1 VARDRQRAKQ
11 RKARRAAQ
19 NPGPSP
25 SEPHRDNVPGPLE
38 HASGEVDEFDAAL
51 VAGADGETVDDR
63 ERTDEPEP
71 TEDRE
76 RTDEPVVEAD
86 QDMAE
91 AQAPDR
97 EPQADPEPAVEDTG
111 SVAAPAPAD
120 FEDKDE
126 YEYEDELE
134 LDGEEELDD
143 DERDPAAAG
152 ASRTPATTRA
162 DVPATRSGPGRF
174 AAFVRASW
182 AELQRVQ
189 WPDRRQVAQA
199 TAVVLGFVVVAG
211 VYLGVADR
219 IAQEVVDFII

>member
-25 SEPHRDNVPGPLE
+25 SEPHRDSVPGPLE
-38 HASGEVDEFDAAL
+38 HVSGEVDEFEAAL
-51 VAGADGETVDDR
+51 VSGAEGETLDDR
-63 ERTDEPEP
+63 ETDAAADEPA
-71 TEDRE
+71 
-76 RTDEPVVEAD
+76 AD
-86 QDMAE
+86 AAPEVADAE
-91 AQAPDR
+91 ASDGEPRADR
-97 EPQADPEPAVEDTG
+97 EPLVEDAG
-111 SVAAPAPAD
+111 HAAEPDPAD
-120 FEDKDE
+120 FEDEDE
-126 YEYEDELE
+126 YE
-134 LDGEEELDD
+134 D
-143 DERDPAAAG
+143 DEDAERQSAAAG
-152 ASRTPATTRA
+152 TARTPATSRA

-189 WPDRRQVAQA
+189 WPNRRQVAQA

>member
-1 VARDRQRAKQ
+1 MARDRQRAKQ

-25 SEPHRDNVPGPLE
+25 SKPHRDNVPGPLE
-38 HASGEVDEFDAAL
+38 HASGEVDEFEAAL
-51 VAGADGETVDDR
+51 VAGADGETVDDH
-63 ERTDEPEP
+63 EPPGEPAVDTDPE
-71 TEDRE
+71 
-76 RTDEPVVEAD
+76 
-86 QDMAE
+86 MAE

-97 EPQADPEPAVEDTG
+97 EPQAHSEPTAEDTRP
-111 SVAAPAPAD
+111 VAEPDPAD
-120 FEDKDE
+120 FDDEDDYDYADE
-126 YEYEDELE
+126 V
-134 LDGEEELDD
+134 DD
-143 DERDPAAAG
+143 DEREPAAAS
-152 ASRTPATTRA
+152 ASRTLAPSRA